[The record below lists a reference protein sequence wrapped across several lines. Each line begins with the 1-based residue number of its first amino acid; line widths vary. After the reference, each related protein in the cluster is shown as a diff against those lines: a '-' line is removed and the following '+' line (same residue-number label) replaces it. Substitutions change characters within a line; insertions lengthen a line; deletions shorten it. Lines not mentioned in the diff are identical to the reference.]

1 MTAKAITTEN
11 PAPQPA
17 GRATLVGRKE
27 LAAAAAVALALYGIG
42 IGIIWA
48 VPEGHPA
55 LAGLVQYA
63 VSGLA
68 PLGGFLAA
76 VTYRIRDARPF
87 GVRGVSW
94 RWIGVAVLAGLGVI
108 ALNLL
113 VTVLLVTY
121 GGVNGNVQSDYQSA
135 ATSGPLAFVGAI
147 ALGAVLTPL
156 GEELLFRGVLAN
168 FLARWGGWAAVL
180 GSALIFAIAHGIN
193 HVMPIAFIVGVV
205 SALLLRRTGS
215 IWPCVVV
222 HACNNANSVILPA
235 LMS

>member
-1 MTAKAITTEN
+1 M
-11 PAPQPA
+11 
-17 GRATLVGRKE
+17 LVGVTEFGDPGQRQRQVGE
-27 LAAAAAVALALYGIG
+27 PADPQQPDQVVRLIALVAVAAAF
-42 IGIIWA
+42 
-48 VPEGHPA
+48 
-55 LAGLVQYA
+55 GLGEQAELV
-63 VSGLA
+63 
-68 PLGGFLAA
+68 LAA

-205 SALLLRRTGS
+205 SALLLRHTGP
-215 IWPCVVV
+215 IWPFVVV
-222 HACNNANSVILPA
+222 HACTTPTR
-235 LMS
+235 